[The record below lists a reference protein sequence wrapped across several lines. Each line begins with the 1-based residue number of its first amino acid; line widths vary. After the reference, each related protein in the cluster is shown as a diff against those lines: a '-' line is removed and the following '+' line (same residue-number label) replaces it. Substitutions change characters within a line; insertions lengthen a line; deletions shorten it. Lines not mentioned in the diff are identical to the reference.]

1 MPRHKRIGGN
11 AQDDIHQDIIP
22 PASRKRAGRGR
33 PDVMEGATGAGD
45 ASSGGGAGAGIP
57 GGGTDM
63 RTAGRFDKGDVKK
76 DRKKLFPEAKTH
88 AGKRSRK

>member
-1 MPRHKRIGGN
+1 MARHKRVGGN
-11 AQDDIHQDIIP
+11 AQADIHEDIIP

-33 PDVMEGATGAGD
+33 RDVMEGATGAAD

-63 RTAGRFDKGDVKK
+63 RTRGRFDKGDVKK
-76 DRKKLFPEAKTH
+76 DRHKLFPEAKT
-88 AGKRSRK
+88 GRRSKK